1 MNGTRNTIKNAIS
14 FKIKYMKKGD
24 KVTTTH
30 VEGIFTFKG
39 IDKKDGLA
47 IIKQPRGSMMKV
59 PVSSLRKVL

>member
-1 MNGTRNTIKNAIS
+1 
-14 FKIKYMKKGD
+14 MKKGD

-30 VEGIFTFKG
+30 VEGIFIFKG

-59 PVSSLRKVL
+59 PVSSLCKVL

>member
-1 MNGTRNTIKNAIS
+1 
-14 FKIKYMKKGD
+14 MKKGD

-47 IIKQPRGSMMKV
+47 TIKQQRGLMFKV

>member
-1 MNGTRNTIKNAIS
+1 MILERAKFLETLKTKH
-14 FKIKYMKKGD
+14 MKKGD